1 MQTITSNPKINQLLA
16 GAVIASASVSMNAA
30 AQMRETNL
38 RREIIM
44 ETRII
49 DGTQGKIAKYQGGN
63 VAGETIVFVH
73 GDSARASQWDGVMK
87 IVGKHH
93 RVVAF
98 DAAGHGASEPA
109 REGDYSFSA
118 RANDLGKIVQAY
130 NITSMVLVAHSG
142 SVGTALEFAS
152 DNQDKVRAI
161 FLLDPATD
169 PRAMH
174 KDISTGFLEAL
185 QSPVALDAIKGYYA
199 SIAGDNPKIIAQVVG
214 DATQADPAARYG
226 VAEALVNW
234 NPQVALDKWDGPITA
249 LITSANDNPAAL
261 YHLKADMGHVLVS
274 TKGHWPQ
281 LDARDEVA
289 AAITAT
295 INQLNK

>member
-1 MQTITSNPKINQLLA
+1 MQTK
-16 GAVIASASVSMNAA
+16 VI
-30 AQMRETNL
+30 
-38 RREIIM
+38 I
-44 ETRII
+44 
-49 DGTQGKIAKYQGGN
+49 GTQGNIATYQGGY

-87 IVGKHH
+87 IIGRHH
-93 RVVAF
+93 KVVAF
-98 DAAGHGASEPA
+98 DGAGHGASEPA
-109 REGDYSFSA
+109 REGDYRFSA
-118 RANDLGKIVQAY
+118 RADDLGKILQAY
-130 NITSMVLVAHSG
+130 NIKSMVLVAHSG
-142 SVGTALEFAS
+142 SVGTVLKFAS

-169 PRAMH
+169 PRAMP
-174 KDISTGFLEAL
+174 KDISTGFLGAL
-185 QSPVALDAIKGYYA
+185 QSPDALDAIKGYYA
-199 SIAGDNPKIIAQVVG
+199 SIAGDNPQIIAQVVG
-214 DATQADPAARYG
+214 DAAQADPAARYG